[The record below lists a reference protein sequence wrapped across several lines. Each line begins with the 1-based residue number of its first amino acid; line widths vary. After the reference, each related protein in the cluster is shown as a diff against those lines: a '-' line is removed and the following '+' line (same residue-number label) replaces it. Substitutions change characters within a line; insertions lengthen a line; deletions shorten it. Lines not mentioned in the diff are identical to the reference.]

1 MPMTLEIPESA
12 ISASRLS
19 PKELRRELQQEL
31 AVALYGRGILPIGK
45 AMELA
50 GATRREFETLLS
62 ERRMA
67 MPSDEDELARE
78 LS

>member
-1 MPMTLEIPESA
+1 MTLTLEIPDSA

-19 PKELRRELQQEL
+19 PEDLRRELQLEV

-50 GATRREFETLLS
+50 GATRREFEKLLTV
-62 ERRMA
+62 RKMA
-67 MPSDEDELARE
+67 MPSDESELAHE
-78 LS
+78 LR